1 MVATHKISIE
11 SKRSDDFNVCRPELS
26 PDEFGC
32 ALSSMF
38 DRNTGWHRKESDSER
53 TEKGGGGGREREL
66 RGARDSVTR
75 TSFVK
80 RVAGIP
86 PAFGSCCT

>member
-32 ALSSMF
+32 ALNSVF
-38 DRNTGWHRKESDSER
+38 DRNTGWQRRVIRSEQR
-53 TEKGGGGGREREL
+53 RAGGAGERERAE
-66 RGARDSVTR
+66 RGSGLGKAE
-75 TSFVK
+75 
-80 RVAGIP
+80 
-86 PAFGSCCT
+86 